1 MGGHARWDLNP
12 GFGVWEAGGPCVRQN
27 FSEDRL
33 GHRPACHC
41 TPVGTQTGLTAVCC
55 AQLRDILSGARALLV
70 RPSTTLSSCS
80 LTDIQRRTRQTPDC
94 RMTTTQISGRS
105 RVCGDA
111 PGACARATLP
121 TALQIALPP
130 RVLPPPVVSRVVI
143 PSRGCAYP
151 VLSIALAHSGRLI
164 VSTALREYGT
174 SRHTCGHTGIA

>member
-33 GHRPACHC
+33 GLL
-41 TPVGTQTGLTAVCC
+41 VTALRWAHKQVSPPCAR
-55 AQLRDILSGARALLV
+55 AQLCDILSGARALLV

-80 LTDIQRRTRQTPDC
+80 LTDVLRRTRQTPDC
-94 RMTTTQISGRS
+94 RMTTTQLRGRS

-111 PGACARATLP
+111 PGACAHATLP
-121 TALQIALPP
+121 TALPIALPL

-151 VLSIALAHSGRLI
+151 VLSIALAHSGRLN